1 MKSWFNRNATHIAI
15 VGIFIA
21 IAFLYFPEAFQG
33 KVLYQNDVLQ
43 AQAGQKEI
51 LDIKERDGDLPL
63 WTNSMFSGMPSY
75 QVLVELPSNIG
86 TYIMR
91 GYKGVF
97 PHPIDVLLL
106 HLLGAYLLFNVLRVR
121 PWLAA
126 VGALAFAFTSYNFI
140 YIEAGHANKTY
151 ALAFMAPIIA
161 GVLLALRGRY
171 LVGGVMLAFAF
182 ALQLRVNHV
191 QVTYYLFLAL
201 LVLVII
207 ELYHAI
213 KEKRMVAF
221 AKSALAMGAAIVIAV
236 AVNASLLWPTYEYS
250 KETIRGPSNLASGSA
265 DRADEGLSKQYAYD
279 WSQGIGETLTFLV
292 PNAYGGGSSPV
303 LDSESNMAQVFVN
316 RGATPQ
322 QAVEMLRGLRMPTY
336 WGDKAFTS
344 GPWYFGAIVV
354 FFFILGLVLVKGRVK
369 WWLASATVLLVLL
382 SFGRH
387 FPFVSDLFFDY
398 FPLYNKFRAVESI
411 LMVVMLLV
419 PILAVL
425 AVHEIVTNRSNIPN
439 LDKKLLYTLYGVG
452 GFLLLVAIVPGLFL
466 SFKTSDHQQ
475 IAQALGQQAQDPAFG
490 SELMRA
496 LVDDRAD
503 MARMDALRS
512 LVFILIGFAA
522 VWLFAKDKLRAQPAV
537 IILGL
542 AILVDLWAVDKRYLN
557 SENFVDKAQL
567 SRQFVA
573 EREVDQLIRMDTDPN
588 YRVLDLTTSPFMD
601 ARTSYFH
608 KSLGG
613 YHAAKLMR
621 YQELIERQLAGGAIN
636 EDVLDMLNTRYL
648 ITTGSG
654 QDAGNQRIAR
664 RNTAAGN
671 AWFVERVTFVESNE
685 EEMEALNSFDAR
697 REAFVH
703 TDFKGLLNEQRLGTA
718 ETGSIELVSYRPDH
732 LVYDYSTPNDA
743 LAVFSEIWYDK
754 GWKAYVDGKELPIVR
769 ANYVLRAV
777 QLPGGNHQVE
787 LKFEPR
793 SYHMGETIS
802 LIASIILLLGLGAV
816 IWIEARRK
824 DEGQAGQGVKKG

>member
-1 MKSWFNRNATHIAI
+1 MKSWFNRNATHVAI

-21 IAFLYFPEAFQG
+21 IAFLYFPDAFQG

-43 AQAGQKEI
+43 AQAGQKEV
-51 LDIKERDGDLPL
+51 LDFKERDGDLPL
-63 WTNSMFSGMPSY
+63 WTNSMFGGMPSY

-86 TYIMR
+86 TYIMQ

-106 HLLGAYLLFNVLRVR
+106 HLLGAYLLFNVLRVK

-171 LVGGVMLAFAF
+171 LVGSVVLAFAF

-201 LVLVII
+201 LVLVFI

-213 KEKRMVAF
+213 KEKRVLPF
-221 AKSALAMGAAIVIAV
+221 AKSVLAMGGAVIIAV

-250 KETIRGPSNLASGSA
+250 KETIRGPSNLASDGGEA
-265 DRADEGLSKQYAYD
+265 ADEGLSRQYAYD
-279 WSQGIGETLTFLV
+279 WSQGVGETITFLV
-292 PNAYGGGSSPV
+292 PNAYGGGSSPI
-303 LDSESNMAQVFVN
+303 LDPESNMAQVFVN
-316 RGATPQ
+316 RGATPE
-322 QAVEMLRGLRMPTY
+322 QAVEMLRGLRIPTY

-369 WWLASATVLLVLL
+369 WWLAGATFLLVLL

-387 FPFVSDLFFDY
+387 FPLVSDLFFDY

-419 PILAVL
+419 PMLAVL
-425 AVHEIVTNRSNIPN
+425 AVHEIITSRANIKN

-452 GFLLLVAIVPGLFL
+452 GFLVIIAIVPSLLL
-466 SFKTSDHQQ
+466 SLKTSDHQQ

-503 MARMDALRS
+503 MARMDAIRS
-512 LVFILIGFAA
+512 LVFILIGFAV
-522 VWLFAKDKLRAQPAV
+522 VWLFAKDKLRAQPVV

-542 AILVDLWAVDKRYLN
+542 AVLVDLWAVDKRYLN

-573 EREVDQLIRMDTDPN
+573 EREVDQLIRMDKDPN

-621 YQELIERQLAGGAIN
+621 YQELIERQLAGEAIN

-654 QDAGNQRIAR
+654 QDAGNQRISR

-685 EEMEALNSFDAR
+685 AEMEALNSFDAR

-703 TDFKGLLNEQRLGTA
+703 TDFRSVLNEQRLGTA
-718 ETGSIELVSYRPDH
+718 ETASIELVSYRPDH
-732 LVYDYSTPNDA
+732 LIYDYSAPNDA

-754 GWKAYVDGKELPIVR
+754 GWKAYVDGRELPIVR

-793 SYHMGETIS
+793 SYHTGETIS

-816 IWIEARRK
+816 IWLEVRRK
-824 DEGQAGQGVKKG
+824 DEEQTAQPVKKA

>member
-1 MKSWFNRNATHIAI
+1 MKSWFNRNASHLAVI
-15 VGIFIA
+15 GIFIA
-21 IAFLYFPEAFQG
+21 IAFLYFPQAWQG
-33 KVLYQNDVLQ
+33 KVLYQGDVLQ

-63 WTNSMFSGMPSY
+63 WTNSMFGGMPSY
-75 QVLVELPSNIG
+75 QVLIELPSNVG

-91 GYKGVF
+91 GFKGVF

-106 HLLGAYLLFNVLRVR
+106 HLLGAYLLFCVLRVK
-121 PWLAA
+121 PWIAA
-126 VGALAFAFTSYNFI
+126 IGAIAFAFTSYNFI

-161 GVLLALRGRY
+161 GVFLTLRGRY
-171 LVGGVMLAFAF
+171 LAGGVTLALAL

-191 QVTYYLFLAL
+191 QVTYYLFIAL
-201 LVLVII
+201 LVLVLV

-213 KEKRMVAF
+213 KEKRILPF
-221 AKSALAMGAAIVIAV
+221 AKAIGVMAGAVILSI

-250 KETIRGPSNLASGSA
+250 KETIRGPSNLPTTSA
-265 DRADEGLSKQYAYD
+265 ERADEGLSRQYAYD
-279 WSQGIGETLTFLV
+279 WSQGVGETITFII

-303 LDSESNMAQVFVN
+303 LDPKSNMAKVFVD
-316 RGATPQ
+316 RGASPE
-322 QAVEMLRGLRMPTY
+322 QAVDMLRGLRMPTY

-369 WWLASATVLLVLL
+369 WWLAGGTLLLVLL

-387 FPFVSDLFFDY
+387 FPLVSDLFFDY
-398 FPLYNKFRAVESI
+398 FPMYNKFRAVESI

-419 PILAVL
+419 PVLAVL
-425 AVHEIVTNRSNIPN
+425 AINEIVSNWNTIKN

-452 GFLLLVAIVPGLFL
+452 GFVLLIAIVPGLFL
-466 SFKTSDHQQ
+466 SFKTQDHQQ

-496 LVDDRAD
+496 LVDDRMD
-503 MARMDALRS
+503 MARMDAMRS
-512 LVFILIGFAA
+512 LVFILIAFAA
-522 VWLFAKDKLRAQPAV
+522 VWLFIKGKLRAQATV

-557 SENFVDKAQL
+557 KENFVDKLQL
-567 SRQFVA
+567 SRQFIP
-573 EREVDQLIRMDTDPN
+573 EREVDQLILMDKDPN
-588 YRVLDLTTSPFMD
+588 YRVLDLTTSPFTD

-648 ITTGSG
+648 ITPGG
-654 QDAGNQRIAR
+654 GDDAANQRISR
-664 RNTAAGN
+664 RNSAAGN
-671 AWFVERVTFVESNE
+671 AWFVERMVVVESDV
-685 EEMEALNSFDAR
+685 EEMDALNSFDAKR
-697 REAFVH
+697 DAFVH
-703 TDFKGLLNEQRLGTA
+703 TDFTQHLNEKRLGTA
-718 ETGSIELVSYRPDH
+718 ATGSIDLISYRPDH
-732 LVYDYSTPNDA
+732 LVYEYSTPNDA

-754 GWKAYVDGKELPIVR
+754 GWKAYVDGEELPIIR
-769 ANYVLRAV
+769 ANYVLRAL

-787 LKFEPR
+787 FKFEPR
-793 SYHMGETIS
+793 SYHTGETIS
-802 LIASIILLLGLGAV
+802 LIASIILVLGLGLV
-816 IWIEARRK
+816 IWLELRQNRNKEEAP
-824 DEGQAGQGVKKG
+824 VKKA